1 MQRRRPI
8 PAAVW
13 ASSGQTS
20 KRSALF
26 NCCTRRNAGPRIRRG
41 LWREAPAIACRE
53 RQPGSTQSH
62 SVPARLT
69 AGRGIPPGTCLL
81 VIFPV
86 TQKALSLPGT
96 GRDLRKLV
104 EQADRRPSPS
114 QPVAHTH
121 AGLSRRHR
129 AVSPC
134 LTTSGSL
141 RGVLVTITVT
151 RAGWGQ
157 RCRLTPTVRFS
168 GRTYAQLARIVRA
181 LRAVAG
187 RCWLPLVAAVAVT
200 VAVSASRNGRGHAG
214 SGGPGSPPFKLLP
227 YCEVAAWAR
236 SYQSTSR

>member
-1 MQRRRPI
+1 LNPRPL
-8 PAAVW
+8 
-13 ASSGQTS
+13 GY
-20 KRSALF
+20 
-26 NCCTRRNAGPRIRRG
+26 
-41 LWREAPAIACRE
+41 
-53 RQPGSTQSH
+53 
-62 SVPARLT
+62 
-69 AGRGIPPGTCLL
+69 
-81 VIFPV
+81 
-86 TQKALSLPGT
+86 
-96 GRDLRKLV
+96 

-214 SGGPGSPPFKLLP
+214 SGGPGSPPFKCCPTARWRLGP
-227 YCEVAAWAR
+227 EVTNRPAADVFKSAAPEGFWQKCIRSWAR
-236 SYQSTSR
+236 APRRGPAGNRC